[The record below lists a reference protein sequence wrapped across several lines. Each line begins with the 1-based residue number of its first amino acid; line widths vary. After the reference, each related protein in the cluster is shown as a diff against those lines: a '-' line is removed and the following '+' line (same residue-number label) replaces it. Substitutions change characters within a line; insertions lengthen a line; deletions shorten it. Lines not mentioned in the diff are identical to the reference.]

1 MMRLEMKYKEN
12 CHYGI
17 ELKGIPLDGESLK
30 ILTTNMLNDIRSI
43 LCYDYEDGK
52 PWHDVTCVMELI
64 FNNPHEELNGES
76 QKIRFLY
83 DHPVTLLSDFAI
95 LTADVVSMTSI
106 RMDLTA
112 GYFQHDYK
120 DNGIPFNDFEKF
132 DCKIVHKKHF
142 HPSNPEMPD
151 D

>member
-1 MMRLEMKYKEN
+1 MKYKDTFEKKN
-12 CHYGI
+12 GNYGI
-17 ELKGIPLDGESLK
+17 ELKGTPLDGGSLK

-64 FNNPHEELNGES
+64 FNNTHEELNGDS

-83 DHPVTLLSDFAI
+83 DHPATLLSDFAV
-95 LTADVVSMTSI
+95 LTSDVVSMTSI

-120 DNGIPFNDFEKF
+120 DDGIPFNDF
-132 DCKIVHKKHF
+132 CRCRC
-142 HPSNPEMPD
+142 
-151 D
+151 